1 MVPNADEGS
10 AEPES
15 ADLSNLTG
23 YEDGEHYLIR
33 DEERPAAWL
42 RSDAVRQLRR

>member
-1 MVPNADEGS
+1 MVPNADESS

-15 ADLSNLTG
+15 ADLSSLTG
-23 YEDGEHYLIR
+23 YEDGDHYLIR

-42 RSDAVRQLRR
+42 RSDAVRELRR